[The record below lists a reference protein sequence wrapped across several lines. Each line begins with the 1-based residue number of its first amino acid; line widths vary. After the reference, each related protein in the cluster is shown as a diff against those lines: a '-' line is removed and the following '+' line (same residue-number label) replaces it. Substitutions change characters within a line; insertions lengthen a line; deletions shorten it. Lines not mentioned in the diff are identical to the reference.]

1 MPRYR
6 INETSF
12 IDNMLVQAGTEIDS
26 DATPSPHWE
35 PLDKPGEKARAAAD
49 AAEAERVAAIQAQQ
63 AAVADAAQVL
73 VAAGVADPLV

>member
-6 INETSF
+6 INELSF
-12 IDNMLVQAGTEIDS
+12 IDNKLVQPGDEIDS

-49 AAEAERVAAIQAQQ
+49 AAEAERVAELKKQE
-63 AAVADAAQVL
+63 AALQGAMQV
-73 VAAGVADPLV
+73 VAAAGADSLV